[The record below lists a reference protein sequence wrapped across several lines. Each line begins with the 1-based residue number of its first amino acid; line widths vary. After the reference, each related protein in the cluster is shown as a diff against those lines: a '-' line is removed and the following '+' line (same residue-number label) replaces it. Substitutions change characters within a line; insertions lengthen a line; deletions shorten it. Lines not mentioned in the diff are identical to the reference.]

1 MSTLS
6 RLFNPKRLDSIDPNK
21 PENVPLLKKGEELKN
36 QAYVTWYNDVGHFAI
51 DPLETALIGDIIKAI
66 AHPRDT
72 EDNRV
77 SNLRLLDR
85 IEQNLKFVDYI
96 VNAFEQEKKRK
107 SKK

>member
-1 MSTLS
+1 VSTLS
-6 RLFNPKRLDSIDPNK
+6 RLFNEKRLETLDPNQ
-21 PENVPLLKKGEELKN
+21 PENQPILKKGEELKN

-77 SNLRLLDR
+77 ANLRLLDR
-85 IEQNLKFVDYI
+85 IESNLKFVDYI

-107 SKK
+107 SDK